1 MEEVL
6 QSAITA
12 AANRYGAELS
22 LFRGETSLLVSSEH
36 IADVAQMLRDE
47 FGFDTFIDVTA
58 VDYFP
63 ETDPRFHLVYQF
75 LSIKYNMRL
84 QLRVPVSGIKP
95 TVLTI
100 EKVYAGANWYER
112 EIWDL
117 FGIHFEGHSDLRRLV
132 MPQDWEGHPLRKD
145 YPVGYEEVQFTFNV
159 DEIQLRKPRGKEAV

>member
-12 AANRYGAELS
+12 ASKRYGAELS

-36 IADVAQMLRDE
+36 IADAARMLRDE
-47 FGFDTFIDVTA
+47 FDFDTFIDVTA

-63 ETDPRFHLVYQF
+63 ETEPRFHVVYQF
-75 LSIKYNMRL
+75 LSMKYNLRL
-84 QLRVPVSGIKP
+84 QLRVPVSGVIP
-95 TVLTI
+95 IVSTI

-112 EIWDL
+112 EVWDL

-132 MPQDWEGHPLRKD
+132 ML
-145 YPVGYEEVQFTFNV
+145 
-159 DEIQLRKPRGKEAV
+159 